1 MHKTN
6 IDKYVINSQVDIR
19 QAMKKLDE
27 SHRKILFVVK
37 DDFLLFGALTDG
49 DIRRWI
55 IGGNSLD
62 EPVEIICN
70 QKPITFKDDYNLNDI
85 KSTMLEH
92 RIQAIPIVD
101 QNNRINNLL
110 FWDIVFDSEFHF
122 EIKGNLDIPVV
133 IMAGGAGTRLDPFT
147 KILPKPLIPIGE
159 RTVLEVIIDKF
170 REYGIEEYHL
180 SLFHKAKMIKAYFDD
195 LNPFYNIK
203 YLEEK
208 KPLGTAGVLSQLQ
221 GAIKDSLFLTN
232 CDTII
237 NCDYKDLVEFHEK
250 NNYDITIVGSMINHR
265 VPYGICE
272 IENDGKLVSLTEKP
286 EYSYLVSTGMYV
298 LQGTAL
304 EHIPRNKYFNM
315 TDLINKIRKNKGKIG
330 VYPISEKSWLDT
342 GDWKAYNKTVE
353 QLSL

>member
-1 MHKTN
+1 MHSTN
-6 IDKYVINSQVDIR
+6 IDRYTINSRVNIR
-19 QAMKKLDE
+19 QAMKIMDD
-27 SHRKILFVVK
+27 SHRKILFVVQ
-37 DDFLLFGALTDG
+37 DNFSLYGTLTDG

-55 IGGNSLD
+55 LNGNSLD
-62 EPVEIICN
+62 EIVEKICN
-70 QKPITFKDDYNLNDI
+70 QNPITFTENYSLDDI
-85 KSTMLEH
+85 KNTMLEN
-92 RIQAIPIVD
+92 RIQAIPIMN
-101 QNNRINNLL
+101 QKNCIINLL
-110 FWDIVFDSEFHF
+110 FWDSIFDSEYHF

-159 RTVLEVIIDKF
+159 RTVLEVVIDKF
-170 REYGIEEYHL
+170 REYGIDKYCI
-180 SLFHKAKMIKAYFDD
+180 SLFHKANMIKAYFDE
-195 LNPFYNIK
+195 LNPTYKIK

-208 KPLGTAGVLSQLQ
+208 KPLGTAGVLSQLK
-221 GAIKDSLFLTN
+221 GSIKGPLFLTN

-237 NCDYKDLVEFHEK
+237 NCDYKDLVKFHEK

-272 IENDGKLVSLTEKP
+272 IENEGKLVSLTEKP

-298 LQGTAL
+298 LRGAAL
-304 EHIPRNKYFNM
+304 EYIPHNEHFNM
-315 TDLINKIRKNKGKIG
+315 TDLIDEVRKNDGAVG

-342 GDWKAYNKTVE
+342 GEWKEYKKTVE